1 MTITPPTHQEV
12 ERLLYFFHPLTPLES
27 DAFRPR
33 YVRRN
38 WYSPSVEMLH
48 FSIIVR
54 KLIRQNM
61 RKEALF
67 MLNLLEIED
76 E

>member
-1 MTITPPTHQEV
+1 MPPDV
-12 ERLLYFFHPLTPLES
+12 ESWWKTAQMPKF
-27 DAFRPR
+27 DDM
-33 YVRRN
+33 
-38 WYSPSVEMLH
+38 EMLR

-54 KLIRQNM
+54 KLIRQNK

-76 E
+76 G